1 MKSMIIV
8 NNDDVKWS
16 KDMTVSEMLKE
27 CNFTY
32 HSLIVKINDEI
43 VPEKTFRTRK
53 IPDKAIVKV
62 IHMMTGG

>member
-1 MKSMIIV
+1 MINV

-16 KDMTVSEMLKE
+16 KGMTVSKMLKE
-27 CNFTY
+27 CEFTY

-43 VPEKTFRTRK
+43 IPEKTFKTCK